1 MVLGDKG
8 IGELMFVR
16 KLDHYNIRTTRYPE
30 TVRFYVDVLGMR
42 HDTEFSGGNWIY
54 DGSGVAAVHL
64 IVVDPADP
72 QRSYKAKSS
81 FRGGGESI
89 SDEELF
95 YRSGAIDHVAFECTG
110 YGEMVE
116 KLCAAK
122 LSFHE
127 NLVTGMQLRQ
137 IFVKDPNGI
146 TLELNFR

>member
-1 MVLGDKG
+1 ML
-8 IGELMFVR
+8 VR
-16 KLDHYNIRTTRYPE
+16 KLEHYNIRTTRYSE
-30 TVRFYVDVLGMR
+30 TVRFYVEVLGMR
-42 HDTEFSGGNWIY
+42 HDTQFSGGNWIY

-72 QRSYKAKSS
+72 ERSYQAKSS
-81 FRGGGESI
+81 FRGGGEAASG
-89 SDEELF
+89 EERF
-95 YRSGAIDHVAFECTG
+95 YGSGAIDHVAFECAG

-116 KLCAAK
+116 KLRGAN

-146 TLELNFR
+146 TLELNFRQEG